1 MKLEGKLKVIKDT
14 HVVSESFKKREFVLT
29 TQDGNYTQDI
39 LFQLTQDKV
48 SLLDTIQVN
57 ERVEI
62 EFNLNGKEWISPDG
76 TSKYFNVLSAW
87 KISKL

>member
-1 MKLEGKLKVIKDT
+1 MTVEGQIKVIKDT
-14 HVVSESFKKREFVLT
+14 QVVSESFKKREFVLT

-76 TSKYFNVLSAW
+76 TSKYFNVLSVW
-87 KISKL
+87 KITKL

>member
-1 MKLEGKLKVIKDT
+1 MTVEGQIKVIKDT
-14 HVVSESFKKREFVLT
+14 QVVSESFKKREFVLT

-62 EFNLNGKEWISPDG
+62 EFNLKGRGVELKG
-76 TSKYFNVLSAW
+76 AMRYFNSIEAW